1 MSWWGKKLEERERWV
16 LDPLVGLG
24 PLRFGM
30 DSDEVDAALSGARD
44 GHSQVAADGGS
55 WVRYE
60 DIGVTGIYGPEMIL
74 VGLAID
80 AMEGPLVRL
89 REVELIARVPSQA
102 RAEITH
108 LARREDATVRVNWS
122 GDPEIAAWGVSM
134 GTALEYGISSTG
146 HPERKDR
153 MITSALFV
161 SAELA
166 ESPYETGP
174 VLHWCDVR
182 EREKNSGSWPVKT
195 DQKRTH
201 WDWSPLKAVGPLR
214 FGMPPRQ
221 VADALGGE
229 VPAGRPGHF
238 PYWWWRRGAAGQWTL
253 TDDRFQQTGVTAHY
267 WYPDGLPV
275 LGAVTVHGRT
285 GPQITHAGIPLIG
298 TTPSR
303 LDEAMLL
310 HIENHDLGLLF
321 TPSGSPIPP
330 GLQCDINATRAGDT
344 AISEVT
350 FASAG
355 WEL

>member
-1 MSWWGKKLEERERWV
+1 MSWWGRKLEDRKRWV

-24 PLRFGM
+24 PLWFGM
-30 DSDEVDAALSGARD
+30 GPDEVDAALGGTRA
-44 GHSQVAADGGS
+44 GNSQVAAGGGY
-55 WVRYE
+55 WMRYQ
-60 DIGVTGIYGPEMIL
+60 DIGVTGIYGAGMLL
-74 VGLAID
+74 VGVAID

-102 RAEITH
+102 RAEIDD
-108 LARREDATVRVNWS
+108 LARREGAAVRVNWS

-134 GTALEYGISSTG
+134 GTALEYGLSSEG

-166 ESPYETGP
+166 EAPYEAGP
-174 VLHWCDVR
+174 VMHWCDVR

-195 DQKRTH
+195 DQERSH
-201 WDWSPLKAVGPLR
+201 WDWSPQKAVGPLR
-214 FGMPPRQ
+214 FGMTPQQ

-229 VPAGRPGHF
+229 VPAGRQGHF

-253 TDDRFQQTGVTAHY
+253 TDDRFEQTGVSAHY
-267 WYPDGLPV
+267 SYPEGLPV

-285 GPQITHAGIPLIG
+285 GPQITYAGIQLIG
-298 TTPSR
+298 APPSR
-303 LDEAMLL
+303 LDAAMLQ
-310 HIENHDLGLLF
+310 HIENHGLGLLF

-330 GLQCDINATRAGDT
+330 GLQMDMNATRAGDA

-350 FASAG
+350 FASAD